1 MESNIANA
9 AKTRKLKKYFER
21 HGRIFIV
28 VDATR
33 DGVVLPDHLREDPA
47 LKLILNVRMPQPI
60 YFRDGYL
67 ESTFS
72 FSGQSFACHIP
83 LEAIWAAYL
92 SNQEIDNGIM
102 WEEDMPESV
111 REVLNAVRDLQG
123 NDPDRTAVQAKDA
136 NVPEAETSKTQKS
149 KKHLRVI
156 K

>member
-9 AKTRKLKKYFER
+9 AKARKLKQYFER

-28 VDATR
+28 VDASR
-33 DGVVLPDHLREDPA
+33 DGVVLPDHLLGDPA

-60 YFRDGYL
+60 YFRDDYL

-83 LEAIWAAYL
+83 LEAIWAACL
-92 SNQEIDNGIM
+92 SNQEIDNGMI
-102 WEEDMPESV
+102 WEKDMPESV
-111 REVLNAVRDLQG
+111 QEVLSAVRNLQETDSG
-123 NDPDRTAVQAKDA
+123 QSENQ
-136 NVPEAETSKTQKS
+136 PEGDTVKKAETDKAQKTR
-149 KKHLRVI
+149 KHLRVI